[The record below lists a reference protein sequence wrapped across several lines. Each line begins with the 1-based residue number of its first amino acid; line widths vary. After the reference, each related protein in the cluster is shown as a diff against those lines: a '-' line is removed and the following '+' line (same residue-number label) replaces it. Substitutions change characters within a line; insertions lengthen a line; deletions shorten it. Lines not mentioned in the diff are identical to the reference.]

1 MVRFTIIFQKVRSK
15 MFKKNKS
22 AVSSF
27 TDLEPIV
34 SMHEKVDQKVDE
46 KVDEKIVPKIIIDGK
61 EYLID
66 DLSEAAKNQLGSLR
80 ATNAEIA
87 RLEALLAMLKTASMA
102 YARAAK
108 EELDKQ

>member
-1 MVRFTIIFQKVRSK
+1 
-15 MFKKNKS
+15 MFKKNTP
-22 AVSSF
+22 AVSPA
-27 TDLEPIV
+27 TDIEPIV
-34 SMHEKVDQKVDE
+34 SSNEKVDQKVDQ

-66 DLSEAAKNQLGSLR
+66 DLSESAKNQLGSLR
-80 ATNAEIA
+80 ATNAEIT
-87 RLEALLAMLKTASMA
+87 RLEMLLAMLKTASMA